1 MQSLGGTQLRA
12 DLRGVAEEA
21 YLQSELYIGPKVL
34 PPLPVS
40 AKAGQYPYISVTSG
54 SLLRNEVKR
63 RGPSANYARIARSFF
78 NDNYTCIEYGVEAP
92 VDDSNASD
100 VARFFPLEAT
110 ETRRALGQV
119 QLAHEIRCAAKVF
132 DPSVFSLTTSAT
144 AYTTANLS
152 TFDLGLD
159 VDTAKQAI
167 QARGESTEGLTVVM
181 SLPMFNRVRASTRIQ
196 NRIRGTISTDSQL
209 VLTKDALAACLDVKE
224 VLVGCA
230 AYDTSKQGAASPVM
244 SNIWSD
250 SYVWLGRVVPGGSQE
265 QYFNGSTGFTLFW
278 NEDSSIFQVES
289 YREEDIRSVIVRARH
304 NVAEKIVMA
313 TSAQLLVSQY
323 S

>member
-34 PPLPVS
+34 PPLPVT
-40 AKAGQYPYISVTSG
+40 AKSGQYPYISVTSG

-63 RGPSANYARIARSFF
+63 RGPGANYARIARSFF
-78 NDNYTCIEYGVEAP
+78 NSNYTCQEYGIETP
-92 VDDSNASD
+92 VDDSNAAD
-100 VARFFPLEAT
+100 VARFFPLEST
-110 ETRRALGQV
+110 ETRMALRQV
-119 QLAHEIRCAAKVF
+119 QLAHEIRAASKVF

-144 AYTTANLS
+144 AYTAANLA

-167 QARGESTEGLTVVM
+167 AARGESTEGLTAVM
-181 SLPMFNRVRASTRIQ
+181 SQSMFNRVRASTRIQ

-209 VLTKDALAACLDVKE
+209 VLTREALAQCLDLKE
-224 VLVGCA
+224 VLVGAA

-244 SNIWSD
+244 SNIWGD
-250 SYVWLGRVVPGGSQE
+250 AYVWIGRCVPGGTQE
-265 QYFNGSTGFTLFW
+265 QYFNGSTGFTLYW
-278 NEDSSIFQVES
+278 NDDAAIFQVES
-289 YREEDIRSVIVRARH
+289 YREEAIRSVIIRARH
-304 NVAEKIVMA
+304 NTDEKIVMA
-313 TSAQLLVSQY
+313 SGAQLLVTQY